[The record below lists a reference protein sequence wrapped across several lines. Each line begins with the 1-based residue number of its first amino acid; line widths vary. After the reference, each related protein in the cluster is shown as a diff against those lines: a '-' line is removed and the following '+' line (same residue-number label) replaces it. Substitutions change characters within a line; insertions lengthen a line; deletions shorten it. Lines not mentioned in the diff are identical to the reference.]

1 MGRMGKFIVEKMLR
15 AYYALLRGEVS
26 LSASCG
32 RAVSL
37 PLGYIRQAEAET
49 KS

>member
-1 MGRMGKFIVEKMLR
+1 MGEFIVEKMLK
-15 AYYALLRGEVS
+15 AYYALLQTKVS
-26 LSASCG
+26 LSAPCG
-32 RAVSL
+32 KAISL

>member
-1 MGRMGKFIVEKMLR
+1 MGKFIVEKMLR
-15 AYYALLRGEVS
+15 AYYVLLQGEVS
-26 LSASCG
+26 LSAPYG
-32 RAVSL
+32 KAVSL

>member
-1 MGRMGKFIVEKMLR
+1 MGKFIIEKMLR
-15 AYYALLRGEVS
+15 AYYALLQGGVF
-26 LSASCG
+26 LSAPCG
-32 RAVSL
+32 KAVSL

>member
-1 MGRMGKFIVEKMLR
+1 MRRMGKFIVEKTLK
-15 AYYALLRGEVS
+15 AYYALLQSGVS
-26 LSASCG
+26 FSTSCG
-32 RAVSL
+32 KAISM

>member
-1 MGRMGKFIVEKMLR
+1 MSKFIIEKMLR
-15 AYYALLRGEVS
+15 AYYALLQSRVS
-26 LSASCG
+26 LSAPCG
-32 RAVSL
+32 KAISL